1 MITTQADSI
10 REAVTQAFALLT
22 SAQIRELVTAPY
34 AELRAEAVLPL
45 AA

>member
-1 MITTQADSI
+1 MITTQAESI
-10 REAVTQAFALLT
+10 RGTVMNAFDLLT

-34 AELRAEAVLPL
+34 AELRAPVLMPI